1 MCMCMSSCVSDV
13 QEPTGAK
20 EALGP
25 PELDLGAKGSGELRP
40 VLHQSRMRSEHSNLQ
55 NHHHIP

>member
-1 MCMCMSSCVSDV
+1 MYVYELMCVGCA
-13 QEPTGAK
+13 GAHRGQ

-25 PELDLGAKGSGELRP
+25 LELDLGAKGSGELRP